1 MRPHPFGVL
10 AALGLL
16 ATGRL
21 PAQAGDSLP
30 AFNSVR
36 TPVSPAF
43 VLLGIAPTSV
53 ERPNTPSDFAVSI
66 LNRTAALTGLPR
78 DVALEI
84 SPYWLV
90 RHPTLKW
97 ESDTTRSPLTSLART
112 ATVSV
117 ATAELGTDASPA
129 TGLAVAFRASI
140 ASGRLSRETIDRLRQ
155 VEASLGGESAVIEG
169 LIGSARAAADSLMR
183 SERAEARARGDT
195 ASARAAVARFN
206 ATKEML
212 IAEARMSPMYLAAV
226 DSTEALLSGL
236 AANRQGLVL
245 ELAAGAVWSAPG
257 GAVDSARVSRWG
269 AWLTAGYQSP
279 SWSFVAVNRFL
290 TAVTDTASDVL
301 DVGLRLIHTERR
313 WAVSGEAVFR
323 AFTGSG
329 GPPNQHR
336 IAGILDYAIGE
347 GLWVTATV
355 GRDFDPAASG
365 SLLAQLGIS
374 FGLSGQRVQTR

>member
-1 MRPHPFGVL
+1 MRPHSFAAL
-10 AALGLL
+10 AALALL

-43 VLLGIAPTSV
+43 VLLGIAATSV
-53 ERPNTPSDFAVSI
+53 ERPNTPADLAVSI

-97 ESDTTRSPLTSLART
+97 GDDTTRNPLTSLART
-112 ATVSV
+112 ATISI
-117 ATAELGTDASPA
+117 ATAELGSDISPV
-129 TGLAVAFRASI
+129 TGLAVAFRGAI
-140 ASGRLSRETIDRLRQ
+140 ASGRLSRETIDRLKQ
-155 VEASLGGESAVIEG
+155 VESSLAGESETIER

-183 SERAEARARGDT
+183 SERAAARERGDT
-195 ASARAAVARFN
+195 AAARAAVARFN

-212 IAEARMSPMYLAAV
+212 IAEARMSPDYVAAV
-226 DSTEALLSGL
+226 DSTEGLLSGL
-236 AANRQGLVL
+236 AANRQGLVV
-245 ELAAGAVWSAPG
+245 EFAAGAVWSAPG

-269 AWLTAGYQSP
+269 AWVTAGYQSP
-279 SWSFVAVNRFL
+279 GWSFVAVNRFL

-313 WAVSGEAVFR
+313 WAVSAEAVFR

-336 IAGILDYAIGE
+336 IAGIFDYAIGN
-347 GLWVTATV
+347 GLWVTATL

-365 SLLAQLGIS
+365 SLLAQFGIS
-374 FGLSGQRVQTR
+374 FGLSGERVQIP

>member
-1 MRPHPFGVL
+1 MRPHVFGALSAL
-10 AALGLL
+10 AVL

-21 PAQAGDSLP
+21 AAQAGDSLP

-43 VLLGIAPTSV
+43 VLLGIAPTAV
-53 ERPNTPSDFAVSI
+53 ERPNTPADLAVSI

-97 ESDTTRSPLTSLART
+97 EDDTTRGPMTSLART
-112 ATVSV
+112 ATISV
-117 ATAELGTDASPA
+117 ATAELGTEASPV

-140 ASGRLSRETIDRLRQ
+140 ASGRLSRETTDQLRK
-155 VEASLGGESAVIEG
+155 VAASLAGESEIIES
-169 LIGSARAAADSLMR
+169 LIDSARAAAQSLMLI
-183 SERAEARARGDT
+183 ELADARARRDT
-195 ASARAAVARFN
+195 ASAEAAKARFN
-206 ATKEML
+206 AAKQTL
-212 IAEARMSPMYLAAV
+212 IAEARMSPAYVAAV
-226 DSTEALLSGL
+226 ESTDALLSDL
-236 AANRQGLVL
+236 TENRQGLVL
-245 ELAAGAVWSAPG
+245 EVAAGAVWSALG

-269 AWLTAGYQSP
+269 AWMTAGYQSP
-279 SWSFVAVNRFL
+279 TWSFVAVNRFL

-336 IAGILDYAIGE
+336 IAGILDYAIGD
-347 GLWVTATV
+347 GLWVTATI

-365 SLLAQLGIS
+365 SLLAQFGIS
-374 FGLSGQRVQTR
+374 FGLSGQRVQRP